1 MMKTYYLKTTDE
13 QALWL
18 ALEATGL
25 ATRDYDPE
33 DPDNQRPEDAPEG
46 WEPTGAYDWRF
57 TGEGALD
64 IIGTISEPTGVMLT
78 DEEGNEYPEMQPIDG
93 YHTNLLAE
101 RGITGLPEITA
112 PTTPYRKFAGA

>member
-1 MMKTYYLKTTDE
+1 MKTYYLKTTDE

-33 DPDNQRPEDAPEG
+33 DPDNQRPEDGPVG
-46 WEPTGAYDWRF
+46 WVPTGAYDWRF
-57 TGEGALD
+57 TVDGALD
-64 IIGTISEPTGVMLT
+64 IVGTISEPTGVMLT